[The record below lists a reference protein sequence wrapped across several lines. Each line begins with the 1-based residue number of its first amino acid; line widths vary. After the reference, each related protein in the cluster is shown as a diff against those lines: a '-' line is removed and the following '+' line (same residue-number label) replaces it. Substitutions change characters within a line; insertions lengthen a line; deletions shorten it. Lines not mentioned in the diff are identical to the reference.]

1 VTVQTDREPAAEELE
16 AKYREII
23 KTHLA
28 ASAAPRPEKVSP
40 RDEPKAQLEEIIVRS
55 AAPSKESQRRAMVR
69 AMLVHLETSE
79 SLNDRVFLLRQ
90 LAVVGREEAV
100 RPLGQLLKT
109 TEHPVL
115 REYALGALERN
126 SAPSASRALA
136 ESLREAK
143 EPEWRIAIAGALGR
157 RRRSDGPESVALA
170 ALLRDSDLK
179 VAAAAAI
186 ASGSIGTPRDV
197 ETLWDEARKARKE
210 LLPALHEAILLGAER
225 LCERGQKDAAW
236 AAYREV
242 HAAAA
247 NPLVKMSALR
257 GMVLSKPGEAVS
269 AVIQALQSDD
279 PETQAW
285 AARLAVDIPGEEA
298 TKAFRAAMPQLAASA
313 RAFLSDALAERETK

>member
-1 VTVQTDREPAAEELE
+1 MANLLATRDLE

-28 ASAAPRPEKVSP
+28 APAMPRPDKGTRREEPKSQLEQIIVQSAAPGR
-40 RDEPKAQLEEIIVRS
+40 
-55 AAPSKESQRRAMVR
+55 ESQRLAMVR
-69 AMLVHLETSE
+69 AMLVHLEMSDR
-79 SLNDRVFLLRQ
+79 LNDRVFLLRQ

-100 RPLGQLLKT
+100 RPLAQLVKT
-109 TEHPVL
+109 ADHPVV

-126 SAPSASRALA
+126 SAPSASRALVEA
-136 ESLREAK
+136 LREAK
-143 EPEWRIAIAGALGR
+143 EPEGRIAIAGALGR

-179 VAAAAAI
+179 VAAAAAM
-186 ASGSIGTPRDV
+186 ALGSIGTPRDV
-197 ETLWDEARKARKE
+197 ESLLDEARKARKE
-210 LLPALHEAILLGAER
+210 LLPALHEAILVGAER
-225 LCERGQKDAAW
+225 LCERGQKDAAL

-242 HAAAA
+242 RAAAA

-257 GMVLSKPGEAVS
+257 GMVLSKPGEAVP
-269 AVIQALQSDD
+269 AVIEALKSDD

-285 AARLAVDIPGEEA
+285 AARLAVDIPGGEA
-298 TKAFRAAMPQLAASA
+298 TEAFRVALPQLAASA